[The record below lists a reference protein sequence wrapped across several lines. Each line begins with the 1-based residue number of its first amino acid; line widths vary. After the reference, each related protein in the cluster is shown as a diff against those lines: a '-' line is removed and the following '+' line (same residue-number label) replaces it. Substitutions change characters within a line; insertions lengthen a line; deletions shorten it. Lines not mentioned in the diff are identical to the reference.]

1 MCRPAAAATA
11 DAAYCWKPEMLAAC
25 HINGIHRIL
34 DLSQEKTQDRIGEF
48 RVGLENSVWSWRSQF
63 GVGDLKIGLEK
74 SW

>member
-1 MCRPAAAATA
+1 MCRPAAAA
-11 DAAYCWKPEMLAAC
+11 AASYCWKPEMLAAC